1 MTCTRSTAGDA
12 YDHVRSAPPWTMTAL
27 SSTVA
32 GRSARPA
39 PKVPMGLGAALRLLG
54 IVTSGTSSGTGR
66 LVGTTPPTCTS
77 AGLGRFGGIG
87 TTPPTGWAPEPK
99 LE

>member
-12 YDHVRSAPPWTMTAL
+12 YDHVRSAPPWTMIAR
-27 SSTVA
+27 SSTVV

-39 PKVPMGLGAALRLLG
+39 PKVPMGVGAALRLLG
-54 IVTSGTSSGTGR
+54 IVTSGSSSGR

-87 TTPPTGWAPEPK
+87 TTPPTGWAPEPRP
-99 LE
+99 E